1 MTDPQTIEAR
11 IRDLLAQI
19 ADADWDGL
27 DTTSLRRQ
35 LDTAL
40 LMQTIGEKYFA
51 DF

>member
-1 MTDPQTIEAR
+1 MTEPQTIEAR
-11 IRDLLAQI
+11 IRDLQAQI

-35 LDTAL
+35 LETAI
-40 LMQTIGEKYFA
+40 LMQSIGEKYFA